1 MVAFASAEPG
11 SVEAWNRQIGSMEFL
26 PSAYHFAFDQLV
38 GDIRRLARDTDELTL
53 PSANEAGAW
62 SSAYSIYEKL
72 KERQLK
78 AEQSAHVE
86 GVRVQNYEKRW
97 NDYLKNR
104 DTIIEGF
111 RREIF
116 DSTILAEHLDL
127 APGDLNSPVMKETNR
142 YGSNRRPDWEAVA
155 ERLEN
160 ALFWWHAL
168 SHEQKAVLRSQTTL
182 RQLAALKERQKQY
195 G

>member
-78 AEQSAHVE
+78 AEQSAH
-86 GVRVQNYEKRW
+86 
-97 NDYLKNR
+97 
-104 DTIIEGF
+104 
-111 RREIF
+111 
-116 DSTILAEHLDL
+116 
-127 APGDLNSPVMKETNR
+127 
-142 YGSNRRPDWEAVA
+142 
-155 ERLEN
+155 ERN
-160 ALFWWHAL
+160 
-168 SHEQKAVLRSQTTL
+168 QPL
-182 RQLAALKERQKQY
+182 RQQSASGLGGCGREVGECSFLVACVEP
-195 G
+195 